1 MDIKQLAPDALT
13 ALAERIHYAQHL
25 VRLEDDG
32 LVVNLKD
39 HTGQVLSLDQ
49 VRDRLA
55 TLTDDMR
62 STADWIDAAV
72 ERLDA
77 PWKRTSA

>member
-1 MDIKQLAPDALT
+1 MDIKQLTPDALI
-13 ALAERIHYAQHL
+13 ALAERIRYAQHL
-25 VRLEDDG
+25 VRLEDNG

-39 HTGQVLSLDQ
+39 DTGQVLSFDE